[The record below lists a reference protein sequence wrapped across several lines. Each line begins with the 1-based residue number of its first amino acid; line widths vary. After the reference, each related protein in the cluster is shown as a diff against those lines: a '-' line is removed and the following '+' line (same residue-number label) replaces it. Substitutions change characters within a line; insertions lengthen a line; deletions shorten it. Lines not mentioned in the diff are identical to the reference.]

1 MGRFKAGD
9 RVKIL
14 AGHPYI
20 GVGTEG
26 DYVGRANRG
35 YRGKHNVRV
44 TYEDGATSELT
55 FKGRELEL
63 IDAPAAQVPPET
75 WEPKVGDRVRR
86 VRHTGI
92 ISNCPIGHETTI
104 TRLLSHGRGFWYEGK
119 DGSEQNSSRPD
130 DWEVI
135 PSFTIEAGRFYRT
148 RDGRKVGPMRHSN
161 RASFEEGAN
170 GESYPYYADGYTYTD
185 AGRCHWNPKED
196 HRSDLVAEW
205 VDEPEELEAVEAE
218 VKELLRAAPEP
229 AAWPRD
235 ECSKLHRMG
244 DPRGHLCCN
253 LRCHCCRGWILASR
267 RHMGRRSWNGRADM
281 GRRLSGASMN
291 PALNSLLRPAPYN
304 PFSNTLHP
312 PRRALRTA
320 LVAALAGAVVAF
332 VAGVILWSF

>member
-135 PSFTIEAGRFYRT
+135 PSFTIEVGKFYRT
-148 RDGRKVGPMRHSN
+148 RDGRKVGPIEPGWR
-161 RASFEEGAN
+161 G
-170 GESYPYYADGYTYTD
+170 GEHPFKCDVNFKSPNEVSVAIWKPDGTNYAY
-185 AGRCHWNPKED
+185 RWL
-196 HRSDLVAEW
+196 DLVAEW
-205 VDEPEELEAVEAE
+205 VEPDSPAIAVAT
-218 VKELLRAAPEP
+218 PEP
-229 AAWPRD
+229 AAPPAKFKVGDRVTPKAD
-235 ECSKLHRMG
+235 KLRKVV
-244 DPRGHLCCN
+244 GHWEE
-253 LRCHCCRGWILASR
+253 HWQ
-267 RHMGRRSWNGRADM
+267 
-281 GRRLSGASMN
+281 
-291 PALNSLLRPAPYN
+291 
-304 PFSNTLHP
+304 
-312 PRRALRTA
+312 RALA
-320 LVAALAGAVVAF
+320 PCLKPLAERSSASG
-332 VAGVILWSF
+332 SPRPKPSSPR